1 MQIHDK
7 IRVLREAR
15 KITQEELAEKL
26 SMSASGYSKIERGET
41 QLNINRLQQIADML
55 SVSVF
60 ELMPSSGGI
69 IQTLN
74 GAYHFNG
81 TFNQYGDGAK
91 HEIEKLQM
99 QISHLKQMLEQKDRE
114 IAMQHQLLNL
124 YKDSSL

>member
-1 MQIHDK
+1 MQVYDK
-7 IRVLREAR
+7 IRMLREAQ
-15 KITQEELAEKL
+15 KITQEELAERL

-41 QLNINRLQQIADML
+41 QLSINRLQQIADIL

-60 ELMPSSGGI
+60 ELMPNSGGI

-91 HEIEKLQM
+91 HKIEKLEM
-99 QISHLKQMLEQKDRE
+99 QINHLKQMLEQKDKE
-114 IAMQHQLLNL
+114 IIMKNELLEL
-124 YKDSSL
+124 YRSKL

>member
-1 MQIHDK
+1 MQVYDK
-7 IRVLREAR
+7 IRMLREAQ
-15 KITQEELAEKL
+15 KITQEELAERL

-41 QLNINRLQQIADML
+41 QLSINRLQQIADIL

-60 ELMPSSGGI
+60 ELMPNSGGI

-91 HEIEKLQM
+91 HKIENLEM
-99 QISHLKQMLEQKDRE
+99 QINHLKQMLEQKDKE
-114 IAMQHQLLNL
+114 IIMKNELLEL
-124 YKDSSL
+124 YRSKL